1 MHSGGHYGPPAIAGD
16 SGGMK
21 MEHISIED
29 NHINHLSLHLA
40 GDPLSD
46 PPHEAM
52 SIDPRTD
59 VAAVIDK
66 IKDSVD
72 EKLIH
77 DSKLLVTGRV
87 GLLPALLAAR
97 GDFIDEVQW
106 NSERFGAYLT
116 SPYGLFC
123 PLRQTAVTES
133 IKV

>member
-1 MHSGGHYGPPAIAGD
+1 
-16 SGGMK
+16 MK
-21 MEHISIED
+21 PISMED

-59 VAAVIDK
+59 VAAVIGK

-72 EKLIH
+72 EKLTIGAR
-77 DSKLLVTGRV
+77 LLVTGRV
-87 GLLPALLAAR
+87 GLLPALVAAR
-97 GDFIDEVQW
+97 GDFIDEIQW
-106 NSERFGAYLT
+106 NSECFGAYLT

-123 PLRQTAVTES
+123 PLRQTVVTEPM
-133 IKV
+133 KV